1 MRAFL
6 RYWIF
11 RLTAALRWYLGARTR
26 YDVHSP
32 FLSDFVRDVY
42 YDKRHY
48 QAFDSIK
55 ALRKYWRTQR
65 QPVKLLSL
73 GAPSRTTRRDRR
85 SAASLV
91 SSSAI
96 GAASG
101 KFLFRLTLWL
111 QPARIIEF
119 GTNAGISTAYL
130 QLADTR
136 TPVAT
141 VEGNP
146 EVAALARET
155 FERLGPLPQLTAAT
169 TTFSDW
175 LDGQPTTPSTRL
187 LFFLDGDHRYAPTLN
202 YVDRVLAWATD
213 DSVIVVADIHWSP
226 EMERAWTKLKALPRV
241 TASVDTYHFG
251 LLFLRKE
258 SNGPHLSLIPTRY
271 KPWRVGF
278 F

>member
-6 RYWIF
+6 QYWFF
-11 RLTAALRWYLGARTR
+11 RLTAALRWYLGASTR

-32 FLSDFVRDVY
+32 FLSDFVREVY
-42 YDKRHY
+42 RDERHY
-48 QAFDSIK
+48 QAFDTVR
-55 ALRKYWRTQR
+55 ALRTYWRTQR
-65 QPVKLLSL
+65 QPVNLLSL

-85 SAASLV
+85 SASSLV
-91 SSSAI
+91 SSNAI
-96 GAASG
+96 GQTSG
-101 KFLFRLTLWL
+101 EFLFRLALWL
-111 QPARIIEF
+111 KPARIIEF

-136 TPVAT
+136 TPLAT

-146 EVAALARET
+146 EVAALARIT
-155 FERLGPLPQLTAAT
+155 FERLAPLPQLQASTA
-169 TTFSDW
+169 TFSDW
-175 LDGQPTTPSTRL
+175 LDRQPATQPVNL
-187 LFFLDGDHRYAPTLN
+187 LFFLDGDHRYGPTLK
-202 YVDRVLAWATD
+202 YVEQLLAQATD
-213 DSVIVVADIHWSP
+213 DSVLVVADIHWSRG
-226 EMERAWTKLKALPRV
+226 MERAWTDLKAHPRV

-251 LLFLRKE
+251 LLFLRPE